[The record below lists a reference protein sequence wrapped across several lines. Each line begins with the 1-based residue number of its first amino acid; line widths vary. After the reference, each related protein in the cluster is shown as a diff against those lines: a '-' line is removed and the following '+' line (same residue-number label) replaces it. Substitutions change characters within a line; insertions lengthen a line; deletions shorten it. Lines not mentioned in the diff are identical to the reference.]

1 MKTNRSKRYTTILLS
16 AVVSLSLFVAG
27 CGNASAPIQTGS
39 TSDKKSTTIKVGAVP
54 VPHAEILE
62 FVKPI
67 LAKEGINLEIV
78 NFNDYVQPNLALD
91 KGDIDANYFQH
102 TPYLESF
109 NKDHNLKLV
118 ALAKVH
124 IEPMAFYSLKNK
136 SLDQFKN
143 GDTIAIPNDPTNAGR
158 ALALLEKAGLIKLKD
173 GVGVKATVQDIADN
187 PKQLK
192 VTAMDA
198 AQLPRVLQDVAGAVI
213 NTNYALEAK
222 LNPTKDSLFIEDK
235 DSPYANLLVVK
246 QDRVNDPALLKLAQV
261 LTTPE
266 VKKFIEDKYQGSI
279 VPAQGLIK

>member
-1 MKTNRSKRYTTILLS
+1 MKTIRLKRYTTIFLI
-16 AVVSLSLFVAG
+16 AVVYLALFVAG
-27 CGNASAPIQTGS
+27 CSKTTSPAQTGS
-39 TSDKKSTTIKVGAVP
+39 TTDKKSTTIKVGAVP

-62 FVKPI
+62 FVKPV

-109 NKDHNLKLV
+109 SKDYNLKLA

-124 IEPMAFYSLKNK
+124 IEPIAFYSLKNK

-192 VTAMDA
+192 VKAMDA

-246 QDRVNDPALLKLAQV
+246 QERINDPALLKLAEV
-261 LTTPE
+261 LISPE
-266 VKKFIEDKYQGSI
+266 VKKFIEEKYQGSI
-279 VPAQGLIK
+279 VPAQGLVK